1 MPADFLNDAFISYNQ
16 KLDRPFVRRLQR
28 QLQNLG
34 KAWWQRRAV
43 RVFRD
48 ESSLSA
54 TPELW
59 PAIERA
65 LAASRHLIVCASP
78 EAAASHWVNEEVAG
92 WAAHRHRVR

>member
-1 MPADFLNDAFISYNQ
+1 MSADFLYDAFISYNQ
-16 KLDRPFVRRLQR
+16 RLDKPFVQRLQR

-43 RVFRD
+43 RIFRD

-65 LAASRHLIVCASP
+65 LERSRYLIVCASP
-78 EAAASHWVNEEVAG
+78 PIGSTRRCTGGSCIRAG
-92 WAAHRHRVR
+92 TRF